1 MIEHMVPPARRWL
14 IAGVV
19 VVLGLSFVSQGKA
32 AGDSMTEV
40 ERTNDAVV
48 TRALAALAKRDVDAL
63 GDCLADDFTYRYAN
77 QSVNG
82 KANYLAIAR
91 EKFPTVDS
99 LKIDVVR
106 SSAIG
111 NTVLL
116 ERFDAGTNGGK
127 KSGYHISAFFYVVD
141 GKIHEWTDY
150 PWPAD

>member
-63 GDCLADDFTYRYAN
+63 GDCLAGNFTYRYAN

-82 KANYLAIAR
+82 KAN
-91 EKFPTVDS
+91 
-99 LKIDVVR
+99 
-106 SSAIG
+106 
-111 NTVLL
+111 
-116 ERFDAGTNGGK
+116 
-127 KSGYHISAFFYVVD
+127 
-141 GKIHEWTDY
+141 
-150 PWPAD
+150 